1 MARRSA
7 GGVWLHSTDPDL
19 TPALHVLADQLDEQ
33 PECPRTFVS
42 GDAQNPGPGE
52 DLRSID
58 AQLDHFPT
66 YLIVLAGA
74 VIPVALIERARARG
88 IALFLVNAQNPVTSG
103 RWRILPG
110 HLRSVLA
117 QFAQIHACDAQSAA
131 AIARSVRGAVPVLD
145 TGRLASHGP
154 VPGCNVLELDA
165 LRDEVST
172 RPVWLAHD
180 LPVAELDTALLAHS
194 HALRRAHR
202 LLMILHPRDPAH
214 GAHMAHRANEVG
226 FAQALRSNEDRLDET
241 TQVYVAD
248 AGDDAGLFLRLA
260 PVTYL
265 GGSLTKGAG
274 TASPVTAAALGSAL
288 VFGPHASPSSR
299 AFLDQLRQNG
309 GGRQIEN
316 ASDLGPAVSAFLSPE
331 SGADAALRAWTLATE
346 GSDATWTVT
355 RAICDWLTL
364 NRGAA

>member
-1 MARRSA
+1 MPGGAS
-7 GGVWLHSTDPDL
+7 GGVWLHTTDPGL
-19 TPALHVLADQLDEQ
+19 APALHVLAEQLDDQ
-33 PECPRTFVS
+33 PEGPRVFVS
-42 GDAQNPGPGE
+42 GDALNPGPG
-52 DLRSID
+52 DDPRSID

-66 YLIVLAGA
+66 RLIVLAGTTL
-74 VIPVALIERARARG
+74 PVPLIERARSRG
-88 IALFLVNAQNPVTSG
+88 VSLMLVDAQSTVTSG

-117 QFAQIHACDAQSAA
+117 QFCQIHARDAQSAA
-131 AIARSVRGAVPVLD
+131 AIARIVRGAVPVLE
-145 TGRLASHGP
+145 TGRLARHAA

-180 LPVAELDTALLAHS
+180 LPLAELDTALLAHS

-202 LLMILHPRDPAH
+202 LLMILQPRDVVQ

-226 FAQALRSNEDRLDET
+226 FAQALRSNEDQIDET

-248 AGDDAGLFLRLA
+248 AGDDPGLFLRLA
-260 PVTYL
+260 PVAYL

-274 TASPVTAAALGSAL
+274 TPSPVTAAALGSAL
-288 VFGPHASPSSR
+288 VFGPHAAASTR
-299 AFLDQLRQNG
+299 AFLDPLRQQG
-309 GGRQIEN
+309 GGRQIET

-331 SGADAALRAWTLATE
+331 AGADAALRAWTLATE
-346 GSDATWTVT
+346 GSDATWTAT

-364 NRGAA
+364 NRGGV